1 MFCQS
6 RHRIPIFVKMTVVL
20 LAVLLAL
27 GVSLSACNG
36 KIAGAV
42 TCRQALEDG
51 IYDTQMRVYG
61 TVSQLGNLG
70 MSAFLLSSDGRELT
84 VFYDDMMEDNGDSLP
99 AVNVADIKNGDRVVV
114 TGELMSAG
122 KYRTQN
128 SFWSS
133 KIEKY

>member
-6 RHRIPIFVKMTVVL
+6 RHRISIFVKMTVVL